1 MTVCYQSRKRR
12 FNEGDF
18 IMAQVLPFKAVRPQ
32 QKFVS
37 QVAALPYDVMTR
49 EEGQKAVLGNALS
62 FMHVEKS
69 EIDVPD
75 GTKSD
80 DSLIYQTAKINF
92 LQMQTKGILLQDESP
107 CFYIYRQQMGTQV
120 QTGIVGLMSSSEY
133 DAGKIKKH
141 ELTRKD
147 KEEDRIRHVDTVNAQ
162 TGPVFISYRERQS
175 LNKIVAEIMA
185 GSPEYDFT
193 ADDGVKHTAWVVAD
207 AGQIDKIKKE
217 FSEVD
222 SLYIADGHHRAAAS
236 TTIARTRRAGDKSGQ
251 SLKEYESVLA
261 VFFPHTQ
268 LKVMDYNRAVKDL
281 NGLTPDKFIEK
292 ISLSFTVS
300 KNFTERSPRQL
311 HDFGMYLGGQWYKI
325 TIKKGTYN
333 ESDPVASLD
342 ASILQEYLLYP
353 VLGIKDPRVD
363 DRIKF
368 IGGIRGMDELEKLVN
383 KDGFAVAFSLY
394 PTTMEQIINVADAG
408 AIMPPKSTWFEPK
421 LRSGLF
427 THKLD

>member
-1 MTVCYQSRKRR
+1 MLTIVLE
-12 FNEGDF
+12 NLNTGVL
-18 IMAQVLPFKAVRPQ
+18 IMALVLPFKAVRPQ
-32 QKFVS
+32 QIFVS

-49 EEGQKAVLGNALS
+49 EEAQKAVAGNALS

-80 DSLIYQTAKINF
+80 DNLIYQTAKRNF
-92 LQMQTKGILLQDESP
+92 IQMRKKGILLQDESP
-107 CFYIYRQQMGTQV
+107 CFYIYRQQMGTQA
-120 QTGIVGLMSSSEY
+120 QTGIVGLMSAAEY

-147 KEEDRIRHVDTVNAQ
+147 KEEDRIQHVDAVNAQ
-162 TGPVFISYRERQS
+162 TGPVFISYRERHN
-175 LNKIVAEIMA
+175 LNKIVGKITA
-185 GSPEYDFT
+185 GVPEYDFT
-193 ADDGVKHTAWVVAD
+193 AKDGVIHTVWVVAD
-207 AGQIDKIKKE
+207 TKQTEEIKKE

-222 SLYIADGHHRAAAS
+222 FLYIADGHHRAAAAAAV
-236 TTIARTRRAGDKSGQ
+236 ARKRRHQDKSTD

-261 VFFPHTQ
+261 VFFPDTQ
-268 LKVMDYNRAVKDL
+268 LRVMDYNRAVKDL
-281 NGLTPDKFIEK
+281 NGLTLENFIEK
-292 ISLSFTVS
+292 ISSCFTVS
-300 KNFTERSPRQL
+300 KNFNSRSPQQL
-311 HDFGMYLGGQWYKI
+311 HDFGMYLGGEWYKI
-325 TIKKGTYN
+325 TVKKRFYN
-333 ESDPVASLD
+333 ECDPVASLD
-342 ASILQEYLLYP
+342 ASILQEHLLYP

-394 PTTMEQIINVADAG
+394 PTTMEQIIKVADAG

-421 LRSGLF
+421 LRSGIF
-427 THKLD
+427 THNLD

>member
-1 MTVCYQSRKRR
+1 
-12 FNEGDF
+12 
-18 IMAQVLPFKAVRPQ
+18 MALVIPFKAVRPQ
-32 QKFVS
+32 PQFAS

-49 EEGQKAVLGNALS
+49 EEAQKAVAGNALS

-75 GTKSD
+75 DTSSD
-80 DSLIYQTAKINF
+80 DALIYETAKRNF
-92 LQMQTKGILLQDESP
+92 AQMRKKGILVQDKSP
-107 CFYIYRQQMGTQV
+107 CFYIYRQQMGGRK
-120 QTGIVGLMSSSEY
+120 QTGIVGVMSVLEY

-147 KEEDRIRHVDTVNAQ
+147 KEEDRINHVSTVNAQ
-162 TGPVFISYRERQS
+162 TGPVFISYRERQNLS
-175 LNKIVAEIMA
+175 KIVEKVTA
-185 GSPEYDFT
+185 GIPEYDFT
-193 ADDGVKHTAWVVAD
+193 ASDGVGHTAWIVDD
-207 AGQIDKIKKE
+207 AKQIEEIKKE
-217 FSEVD
+217 FQQVD
-222 SLYIADGHHRAAAS
+222 ALYIADGHHRAAAAAAV
-236 TTIARTRRAGDKSGQ
+236 ARARRGKDKQAGSAN
-251 SLKEYESVLA
+251 EYESVLA
-261 VFFPHTQ
+261 VLFPDTQ

-281 NGLTPDKFIEK
+281 NGLNPDQYLEK
-292 ISLSFTVS
+292 ISSCFTVS
-300 KNFTERSPRQL
+300 KDFVARSPQQL

-325 TIKKGTYN
+325 TINKGMYN

-342 ASILQEYLLYP
+342 AAILQEHLLDP

-394 PTTMEQIINVADAG
+394 PTTMEQIVKVADAG

-421 LRSGLF
+421 LRSGMF
-427 THKLD
+427 VHEI

>member
-1 MTVCYQSRKRR
+1 MSL
-12 FNEGDF
+12 
-18 IMAQVLPFKAVRPQ
+18 VLPFKAVRPQ

-49 EEGQKAVLGNALS
+49 EEGQKAVLGNPLS

-80 DSLIYQTAKINF
+80 DSIIYQTAKRNF
-92 LQMQTKGILLQDESP
+92 IDMRTKGILLQDESP
-107 CFYIYRQQMGTQV
+107 CFYIYRQQMGSQI
-120 QTGIVGLMSSSEY
+120 QTGIVGLMSASEY

-141 ELTRKD
+141 ELTRQD
-147 KEEDRIRHVDTVNAQ
+147 KEDDRIRHVDTVNAQ
-162 TGPVFISYRERQS
+162 TGPVFISYRERQN
-175 LNKIVAEIMA
+175 LNNIVDKITA
-185 GSPEYDFT
+185 GKPEYDFT
-193 ADDGVKHTAWVVAD
+193 AEDGVKHTVWVVSD
-207 AGQIDKIKKE
+207 AGQIEGIKKE

-222 SLYIADGHHRAAAS
+222 ALYIADGHHRAAAAA
-236 TTIARTRRAGDKSGQ
+236 TIARNRRGQNKSAD
-251 SLKEYESVLA
+251 SANEYESVLA

-281 NGLTPDKFIEK
+281 LGLTPEQYLEK
-292 ISLSFTVS
+292 ISSCFMVS
-300 KNFTERSPRQL
+300 KNFTARSPQQL
-311 HDFGMYLGGQWYKI
+311 HDFGMYLGGEWYKI
-325 TIKKGTYN
+325 TIKEGVYN
-333 ESDPVASLD
+333 ENDPVASLD
-342 ASILQEYLLYP
+342 AAILQDHLLDP

-383 KDGFAVAFSLY
+383 KDGFTVAFSLY

-421 LRSGLF
+421 LRSGIF

>member
-1 MTVCYQSRKRR
+1 MSVCYQFRKKR
-12 FNEGDF
+12 FYREDL
-18 IMAQVLPFKAVRPQ
+18 IMALILPFKAVRPQ

-75 GTKSD
+75 GTKNND
-80 DSLIYQTAKINF
+80 DLIYQTAKRNF
-92 LQMQTKGILLQDESP
+92 IDMRVKGILLQDESP
-107 CFYIYRQQMGTQV
+107 CFYVYRQKMGTQV
-120 QTGIVGLMSSSEY
+120 QTGIVGLMSAAEY

-141 ELTRKD
+141 ELTRQD

-162 TGPVFISYRERQS
+162 TGPVFISYRERQN
-175 LNKIVAEIMA
+175 LNKIVAEITT
-185 GSPEYDFT
+185 GVPEYDFT
-193 ADDGVKHTAWVVAD
+193 AEDSVKHTVWVVAD
-207 AGQIDKIKKE
+207 TGQIDKIKKE

-222 SLYIADGHHRAAAS
+222 ALYIADGHHRAAAA
-236 TTIARTRRAGDKSGQ
+236 TTIARTRRAKDNSKGASN
-251 SLKEYESVLA
+251 EYESVLA

-281 NGLTPDKFIEK
+281 NGLTPEKFIEK
-292 ISLSFTVS
+292 ISPNFTVT
-300 KNFTERSPRQL
+300 KNFTARSPKQL
-311 HDFGMYLGGQWYKI
+311 HDFGMYLDGQWYNI
-325 TIKKGTYN
+325 TIKEGVFN
-333 ESDPVASLD
+333 ASDPVASLD
-342 ASILQEYLLYP
+342 AAILQEHLLYP

-368 IGGIRGMDELEKLVN
+368 IGGIRGMDELEKLVS

-394 PTTMEQIINVADAG
+394 PTTMEQIIKVADAG

-421 LRSGLF
+421 LRSGIF

>member
-1 MTVCYQSRKRR
+1 
-12 FNEGDF
+12 
-18 IMAQVLPFKAVRPQ
+18 MALVIPFKAVRPQ
-32 QKFVS
+32 PQFAS

-49 EEGQKAVLGNALS
+49 EEAQKAVAGNALS

-75 GTKSD
+75 DTSSD
-80 DSLIYQTAKINF
+80 DKLIYETAKRNF
-92 LQMQTKGILLQDESP
+92 VQMREKGILVKDKSP
-107 CFYIYRQQMGTQV
+107 CFYVYRQQMGGRK
-120 QTGIVGLMSSSEY
+120 QTGIVGLMSVLEY

-147 KEEDRIRHVDTVNAQ
+147 KEEDRINHVSTVNAQ
-162 TGPVFISYRERQS
+162 TGPVFISYRERQNLS
-175 LNKIVAEIMA
+175 KIVEKVTA
-185 GSPEYDFT
+185 GIPEYDFT
-193 ADDGVKHTAWVVAD
+193 ASDGVGHTAWIVDD
-207 AGQIDKIKKE
+207 AKQIEEIKKE
-217 FSEVD
+217 FQQVD
-222 SLYIADGHHRAAAS
+222 ALYIADGHHRAAAAAAV
-236 TTIARTRRAGDKSGQ
+236 ARVRRNQDKKAGTAN
-251 SLKEYESVLA
+251 EYESVLA
-261 VFFPHTQ
+261 VLFPDTQ

-281 NGLTPDKFIEK
+281 NGLNPDQYLEK
-292 ISLSFTVS
+292 ISSSFTVS
-300 KNFTERSPRQL
+300 KNFAARSPQQL

-325 TIKKGTYN
+325 TINKGMYN

-342 ASILQEYLLYP
+342 AAILQEHLLGP

-394 PTTMEQIINVADAG
+394 PTTMEQIVKVADAG

-421 LRSGLF
+421 LRSGMF
-427 THKLD
+427 VHEI

>member
-1 MTVCYQSRKRR
+1 
-12 FNEGDF
+12 
-18 IMAQVLPFKAVRPQ
+18 MALVIPFKAVRPQ
-32 QKFVS
+32 PQFAS

-49 EEGQKAVLGNALS
+49 EEAQKAVAGNALS

-75 GTKSD
+75 DTSSD
-80 DSLIYQTAKINF
+80 DALIYETAKRNF
-92 LQMQTKGILLQDESP
+92 AQMRENGILVQDKSP
-107 CFYIYRQQMGTQV
+107 CFYVYRQQMGGRK
-120 QTGIVGLMSSSEY
+120 QTGIVGVMSVLEY

-147 KEEDRIRHVDTVNAQ
+147 KEEDRINHVSTVNAQ
-162 TGPVFISYRERQS
+162 TGPVFISYRERQNLS
-175 LNKIVAEIMA
+175 KIVDKVTA
-185 GSPEYDFT
+185 GIPEYDFT
-193 ADDGVKHTAWVVAD
+193 ASDGVGHTAWVVDD
-207 AGQIDKIKKE
+207 AKQIEEIKKE
-217 FSEVD
+217 FQQVD
-222 SLYIADGHHRAAAS
+222 ALYIADGHHRAAAAAAV
-236 TTIARTRRAGDKSGQ
+236 ARARRGKDKQAGFAS
-251 SLKEYESVLA
+251 EYESVLA
-261 VFFPHTQ
+261 VLFPDTQ

-281 NGLTPDKFIEK
+281 NGLTPDQYLEK
-292 ISLSFTVS
+292 ISSSFTVS
-300 KNFTERSPRQL
+300 KDFAARSPQQL

-325 TIKKGTYN
+325 TINRGIYN

-342 ASILQEYLLYP
+342 AAILQEHLLDP

-394 PTTMEQIINVADAG
+394 PTTMEQIVKVADAG

-421 LRSGLF
+421 LRSGMF
-427 THKLD
+427 VHEI

>member
-1 MTVCYQSRKRR
+1 
-12 FNEGDF
+12 
-18 IMAQVLPFKAVRPQ
+18 MALVLPFKAVRPH

-49 EEGQKAVLGNALS
+49 EEAQKAVSGNALS

-69 EIDVPD
+69 EIDVPN

-80 DSLIYQTAKINF
+80 DNLIYQTAKRNF
-92 LQMQTKGILLQDESP
+92 IDMLVKGILIQDESP
-107 CFYIYRQQMGTQV
+107 CFYVYKQKMGSQI
-120 QTGIVGLMSSSEY
+120 QTGIVGLMNAAEY

-162 TGPVFISYRERQS
+162 TGPVFISYRERQN
-175 LNKIVAEIMA
+175 LNKIVSGITA
-185 GSPEYDFT
+185 GTPEYDFT
-193 ADDGVKHTAWVVAD
+193 AEDGVSHTVWVVAD
-207 AGQIDKIKKE
+207 AKQIEEIKKE
-217 FSEVD
+217 FSAVD
-222 SLYIADGHHRAAAS
+222 ALYIADGHHRAAAA
-236 TTIARTRRAGDKSGQ
+236 TTIARTRRAHDQSGNT
-251 SLKEYESVLA
+251 SNEYEAVLA

-281 NGLTPDKFIEK
+281 NGLTPEQFIEK
-292 ISLSFTVS
+292 ISSSFTVS
-300 KNFTERSPRQL
+300 TNFTARAPQKL
-311 HDFGMYLGGQWYKI
+311 HDFGMYLGGEWYKI
-325 TIKKGTYN
+325 TIKEGMYDAN
-333 ESDPVASLD
+333 DPVASLD
-342 ASILQEYLLYP
+342 AAILQDRLLYP

-368 IGGIRGMDELEKLVN
+368 IGGIRGMDELEKLVD
-383 KDGFAVAFSLY
+383 KDGFAVAFSVY
-394 PTTMEQIINVADAG
+394 PTTMEQIIKVADAG

-421 LRSGLF
+421 LRSGIF